1 MSYDI
6 NNVRADTGVTPTR
19 FITWNVKGMNGP
31 NKRAKIFSHLKKLNA
46 EIIFLQETHL
56 KIADHNRL
64 RKTWIGQIFHSNFN
78 NKARGAAILIH
89 KKILFTPSQTIS
101 DPQGRF
107 VIVSGS
113 LFNTPVI
120 LASVYAPNWD
130 DASFIH
136 KLTSLFPNLNRHSL
150 ILSGDFNTVMDP
162 AMDRSGPRTLARS
175 KMSLALG
182 EFADKAGWV
191 DPWRFFNP
199 HKKEFSYFSHVHHT
213 YSRIDFFLIDKTLLP
228 FTKKTEYTAIVESDH
243 APVSLDISFSQ
254 NVTQPK
260 VWRLDTSLLSDSHFC
275 EFIGNAIDEF
285 IYFNRS
291 DSISP
296 STLWETLKVV
306 IRGKIISYSISRNKE
321 RKQKEKELL
330 ESIRRIDQQYSTTP
344 TPELYKER
352 VALTTQYDLLSTEIT
367 EKQQLWLKGHYYEY
381 GDKAGR
387 LLAYQ
392 LKCKSASRLIPQIRN
407 TPQSLTV
414 DPIEINNTFRDF
426 YSKLY
431 TSSSPQDKSNM
442 ITFLDNIEIPQVDT
456 EAKNNLEETIKL
468 QEIVDSIHKMQSG
481 KSPGPD
487 GYTVEF
493 YKKFSPQLT
502 PLLLEMFNHSFIQ
515 SHLPQTLTEASI
527 SLLLKP
533 GKDPNDCGSYRPIS
547 LLNVDV
553 KILAKLLASRL
564 ENVITNIISTEQTGF
579 IKGRQS
585 FTNIRKLLNVIHSP
599 ASGETPEV
607 VVSLDAEKAF
617 DRVEFNYLFTV
628 LEKFGFGSN
637 FISWIRLLYTSPK
650 ASVITNKISSQLF
663 SLSRGTRQGCPLSP
677 LLFALAIE
685 PLSIKFRTTP
695 NIFGIRRFET
705 EHKISLYADD
715 LLLYISDPVSCIPNI
730 INILN
735 DFGIFSG
742 YKLNLSKSE
751 CFPINN
757 LALQLPDNALPFHI
771 SKSGFKYLGIR
782 ITRAFSDLYAKN
794 FKPLLQELEADFKRW
809 SGLYLSLPGRVS
821 CIKMNVLPRFL
832 YLFQSLPILLSKS
845 FFQSLNKL
853 ISSFLWASKNARI
866 RREFLERP
874 RDKGGLALPN
884 MRNYYWASNIQKVIY
899 WYQSPQLDWCK
910 IEANSCTSTSLPALV
925 TAGLPLSPSKF
936 TSSPVV
942 SSSLRIWIQ
951 FRQHFKLK
959 EFSIYSPICN
969 NHLFPAAKIDSTFT
983 LWRRNGLD
991 TCDRFYIDGIFA
1003 NFTDLS
1009 AKFNLQKSDLFRYF
1023 QVRHFIQSQS
1033 PTFPT
1038 SPADSGLEKILR
1050 NPMHFRRHIAS
1061 ISNIITSLQKTT
1073 LDGLRTTWSEEL
1085 GFEIPGYFWE
1095 HALERINGTSSCARL
1110 SLIQFKVLHRTYYTK
1125 SKLSKIF
1132 NDLDDRCERCN
1143 SAPAN
1148 MTHMFWNCPKLTE
1161 FWSSICKTLN
1171 DAFKTKIKPSAD
1183 MAIFGVLIDEHRLPI
1198 DKMNAFAFA
1207 SLIARRNIVLH
1218 WKSPEPP
1225 KVSVWLTELMF
1236 FLKLE
1241 KVKYFTRGSTRQFHK
1256 TWDPMIEYFKNLKT
1270 FP

>member
-1 MSYDI
+1 MSHNI
-6 NNVRADTGVTPTR
+6 NNVRADIGVMPTR

-31 NKRAKIFSHLKKLNA
+31 NKRGKIFSHLKRLNA

-56 KIADHNRL
+56 KMADHIRL
-64 RKTWIGQIFHSNFN
+64 KKNWIGQSFHSNFN
-78 NKARGAAILIH
+78 NKSRGAAILIH

-107 VIVSGS
+107 VIVSGL
-113 LFNTPVI
+113 LFSTPVI

-130 DASFIH
+130 DVSFIH
-136 KLTSLFPNLNRHSL
+136 KLTSLFPNLNRHKLL
-150 ILSGDFNTVMDP
+150 ISGDFNTVMDP
-162 AMDRSGPRTLARS
+162 ALDRSSPRTLTRS

-182 EFADKAGWV
+182 EFTDRAGCV

-199 HKKEFSYFSHVHHT
+199 NKKEFSYFSHVHHT

-228 FTKKTEYTAIVESDH
+228 FTKKIEYTAIVESDH
-243 APVSLDISFSQ
+243 APVSMDISFSQ
-254 NVTQPK
+254 NVTQPR
-260 VWRLDTSLLSDSHFC
+260 VWRLDRSLLSDSRFC
-275 EFIGNAIDEF
+275 EFIGKAIDEF

-296 STLWETLKVV
+296 SMLWETLKAV
-306 IRGKIISYSISRNKE
+306 IRGKIISYSISCSKE
-321 RKQKEKELL
+321 RKQKEEELL
-330 ESIRRIDQQYSTTP
+330 KSIRHIDQQYSITP

-352 VALTTQYDLLSTEIT
+352 VALIAQYDLLSTERT
-367 EKQQLWLKGHYYEY
+367 EKHQLWLKGHYYEH

-392 LKCKSASRLIPQIRN
+392 LKCQSASRLIPQIR
-407 TPQSLTV
+407 TISQSLTI
-414 DPIEINNTFRDF
+414 DPIEINDTFRDF
-426 YSKLY
+426 YFNLY
-431 TSSSPQDKSNM
+431 TSSAPHDKASM
-442 ITFLDNIEIPQVDT
+442 MTFLDNINFPQVDT
-456 EAKNNLEETIKL
+456 EAKDSLEETVKL
-468 QEIVDSIHKMQSG
+468 QEVVDSIRKMQSG

-493 YKKFSPQLT
+493 YKKFSSQLA
-502 PLLLEMFNHSFIQ
+502 PLLLEMFNHSFDQ
-515 SHLPQTLTEASI
+515 KHLPQTLTEASI

-553 KILAKLLASRL
+553 KILAKLIASRL
-564 ENVITNIISTEQTGF
+564 ENVTTTIISTEQTGF

-585 FTNIRKLLNVIHSP
+585 FTNIRTLLNVIHSP
-599 ASGETPEV
+599 ASRETPEV
-607 VVSLDAEKAF
+607 VVSMDSEKAF
-617 DRVEFNYLFTV
+617 DRVEFTYLFTV

-650 ASVITNKISSQLF
+650 ASVTTNKISSKLF

-677 LLFALAIE
+677 LLFAIAIE

-695 NIFGIRRFET
+695 YISGIRRFGT

-715 LLLYISDPVSCIPNI
+715 LLLYISDPVSCIPKI
-730 INILN
+730 VNILN
-735 DFGIFSG
+735 DFGLFSG
-742 YKLNLSKSE
+742 YKLNFSKSE

-757 LALQLPDNALPFHI
+757 LALQLTDNVFPFHV
-771 SKSGFKYLGIR
+771 SKSGFKYLGIH
-782 ITRAFSDLYAKN
+782 ITRAFSDLYENN
-794 FKPLLQELEADFKRW
+794 FKPLLLKLEADFKRW

-832 YLFQSLPILLSKS
+832 YLFQCLPVFLSKS

-853 ISSFLWASKNARI
+853 ISSFLWANKNARI

-874 RDKGGLALPN
+874 RDKGGMALPN

-899 WYQSPQLDWCK
+899 WYQNPQPDWCK

-925 TAGLPLSPSKF
+925 TVGLPLSPSKF

-942 SSSLRIWIQ
+942 SATLRIWTQ

-959 EFSIYSPICN
+959 EFSTYSPICN
-969 NHLFPAAKIDSTFT
+969 NHLFPAARIDHTFT
-983 LWRRNGLD
+983 VWRRNGLSA
-991 TCDRFYIDGIFA
+991 CHRFYIDGIFA
-1003 NFTDLS
+1003 NFNDLS

-1033 PTFPT
+1033 PTFPDF
-1038 SPADSGLEKILR
+1038 PADSGLEKLLR
-1050 NPMHFRRHIAS
+1050 HPMHLGRHIAN
-1061 ISNIITSLQKTT
+1061 ISNIITSLQETS
-1073 LDGLRTTWSEEL
+1073 LDRLRTAWSEEL

-1095 HALERINGTSSCARL
+1095 RAQERINGTSSCARL
-1110 SLIQFKVLHRTYYTK
+1110 SLIQFKVFHRIYYTK
-1125 SKLSKIF
+1125 SKLSKMYD
-1132 NDLDDRCERCN
+1132 NVDDRCERCN

-1148 MTHMFWNCPKLTE
+1148 MTHMFWDCPKLTE
-1161 FWSSICKTLN
+1161 FWSSICKILN
-1171 DAFKTKIKPSAD
+1171 DAFHTKVKPSAD
-1183 MAIFGVLIDEHRLPI
+1183 MAIFGVLVDEHTLSI

-1218 WKSPEPP
+1218 WKSPESP
-1225 KVSVWLTELMF
+1225 KASVWLTELMF

-1241 KVKYFTRGSTRQFHK
+1241 KIKYFTRGSTRQFHK
-1256 TWDPMIEYFKNLKT
+1256 MWDPLIEYFKNIKT
-1270 FP
+1270 LP